1 MRSFIYAYAVVLS
14 VALMIV
20 FSTGTTVA
28 AITEGVPNSV
38 AGWDG
43 GLSSYYATFS
53 L

>member
-28 AITEGVPNSV
+28 AITCLKTGESRSGTTIIC
-38 AGWDG
+38 
-43 GLSSYYATFS
+43 YY
-53 L
+53 